1 MADYVMSDI
10 HGEYNMYIK
19 MLEKINFTEK
29 DRLFIIGDV
38 IDRGLNS
45 IDVIEHIRKHKNIYL
60 LKGNHEAMMVDAL
73 KYKDSYLWL
82 YNWGTKT
89 NAQLKFKSKEYIKEL
104 VDYLEDLEICAIVK
118 DKFILAHASF
128 PIEICDTVQD
138 AAQEDDLI
146 LWDRTHIGNEKP
158 YKDFIIINGH
168 TPVQTIKEG
177 YNSIIHQNGHIYID
191 CGACFKVGRLACLR
205 LDDMQEFYIER
216 SY

>member
-82 YNWGTKT
+82 YN
-89 NAQLKFKSKEYIKEL
+89 
-104 VDYLEDLEICAIVK
+104 
-118 DKFILAHASF
+118 
-128 PIEICDTVQD
+128 
-138 AAQEDDLI
+138 
-146 LWDRTHIGNEKP
+146 
-158 YKDFIIINGH
+158 
-168 TPVQTIKEG
+168 
-177 YNSIIHQNGHIYID
+177 
-191 CGACFKVGRLACLR
+191 
-205 LDDMQEFYIER
+205 
-216 SY
+216 